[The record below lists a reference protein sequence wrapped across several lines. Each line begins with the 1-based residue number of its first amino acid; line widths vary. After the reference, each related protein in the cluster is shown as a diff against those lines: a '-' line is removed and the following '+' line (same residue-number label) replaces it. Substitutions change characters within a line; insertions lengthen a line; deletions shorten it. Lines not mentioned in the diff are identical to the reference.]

1 MEVEQRISLLLSQAF
16 PPPVS
21 REKDFQLLLNTVTPR
36 WWGRGG
42 YWPNEVV
49 SRTKGRA
56 TAVQPDVEAD
66 PGHSG
71 SLTLEKNSRYEAGGV
86 TVPKGCDLYL
96 EFKEG
101 SFLSTPVLPKN
112 Y

>member
-1 MEVEQRISLLLSQAF
+1 M
-16 PPPVS
+16 
-21 REKDFQLLLNTVTPR
+21 
-36 WWGRGG
+36 
-42 YWPNEVV
+42 
-49 SRTKGRA
+49 
-56 TAVQPDVEAD
+56 QPDVEAD

-101 SFLSTPVLPKN
+101 SFLSTPMLPKN